1 MASVHLDIPESALAA
16 VHCGPQEFSAEMRL
30 IAAMAW
36 YGQGR
41 ISQKVAAE
49 IAGLSG
55 DEFVTALARMERSS
69 PGADSEERDSR
80 PSERVSPSS
89 KVPMEPGQYFGVMNL
104 TEDPLEFQ
112 NRIRGEW
119 D

>member
-41 ISQKVAAE
+41 ISQEVAAE

-69 PGADSEERDSR
+69 LGADSEEILRDILGYDEAEIKR
-80 PSERVSPSS
+80 LADD
-89 KVPMEPGQYFGVMNL
+89 GV
-104 TEDPLEFQ
+104 
-112 NRIRGEW
+112 I
-119 D
+119 